1 MTLLKSSGSG
11 QGLMKGTEQRGSMAR
26 YTGLQSVA
34 AFFLKSGSM
43 GCAEGGGQVEKQVGE
58 RE

>member
-11 QGLMKGTEQRGSMAR
+11 QGLMKGTEQR

-34 AFFLKSGSM
+34 AFLKSDRVGL
-43 GCAEGGGQVEKQVGE
+43 ALEEKQAGE
-58 RE
+58 GE